1 MSYNYQDMLSS
12 FKDWV
17 NNSSLFVKRQVGRIP
32 ELTWD
37 SKDDMF
43 SNLTQPDPEMDD
55 NTTQNLEIILLLSQK
70 ECWKAIFKMENMA
83 TQLLSLFSSQV

>member
-1 MSYNYQDMLSS
+1 MLSS

-55 NTTQNLEIILLLSQK
+55 NTTQNLEIIFNYFVVVSERMLKGHLQDGKYGNPTPEL
-70 ECWKAIFKMENMA
+70 I
-83 TQLLSLFSSQV
+83 